1 MMKPRIRTYEIM
13 GLLVVFL
20 AAVLLVA
27 CTTTEQ
33 ARRGGDVLGFS
44 HTEDLSG
51 EVCFAGTA
59 VINTPIGP
67 LTYCIM
73 QGRLGT
79 DEALEIDDL
88 NSIDFTDANVFNGVT
103 ANDPDYPPVGGA
115 TFIDW
120 DSLTLSN
127 VTEEILG
134 SVENNR
140 ILDTVANDDFTM
152 LRPQAKSCLNDGSVV
167 PKEDFTQSY
176 VANNEEYIYMA
187 QERRTNNG
195 NSVYYWLLTQNPPY
209 VNPNSPDCGA
219 QTRGQ
224 LLFDLTPGDVE
235 VIVNF
240 PDSSDPTGGAV
251 FFRKFVSIS
260 NAPGLLADEAVFAP
274 GWDDRPE
281 AIPNFAMNEVE
292 FPHDGDDGLPHWGGL
307 DKRGNPIPQDGN
319 TYAAASFAE
328 WAIDLSEVFGVGEPI
343 CGKRLYFTGLSR
355 ASTGKVGDLTEPS
368 ALKDLVGPKLYSFG
382 EITAIANVTG
392 NCDLTFDYEVT
403 AVGLDGE
410 TPIPEENLTCL
421 WSCTAPFANIGGP
434 YDANACSGSG
444 TLDYPS
450 IVNCT
455 VTVDDSDSGCT
466 DSDGGS
472 DSVLT
477 GINASI
483 APTPTFLNCT
493 VPGTGT
499 TGFDN
504 GTISDGINYTATA
517 TGGSG
522 NYSYNWLVTGPSEIV
537 CGNSASCLVDI
548 PDNNFCARTSV
559 KVVVDDDDPRC
570 PGVDSEVEEVS
581 KSTSVIA
588 TDN

>member
-1 MMKPRIRTYEIM
+1 
-13 GLLVVFL
+13 
-20 AAVLLVA
+20 
-27 CTTTEQ
+27 
-33 ARRGGDVLGFS
+33 
-44 HTEDLSG
+44 
-51 EVCFAGTA
+51 
-59 VINTPIGP
+59 
-67 LTYCIM
+67 
-73 QGRLGT
+73 
-79 DEALEIDDL
+79 
-88 NSIDFTDANVFNGVT
+88 
-103 ANDPDYPPVGGA
+103 
-115 TFIDW
+115 
-120 DSLTLSN
+120 
-127 VTEEILG
+127 
-134 SVENNR
+134 VENNR

-152 LRPQAKSCLNDGSVV
+152 LRPQSKSCLNDGSVV

-176 VANNEEYIYMA
+176 IANNEEYIYMA

-209 VNPNSPDCGA
+209 VDVNSPDCGA

-224 LLFDLTPGDVE
+224 LLFDLTQGDVE

-240 PDSSDPTGGAV
+240 PDSSDPSGGAV
-251 FFRKFVSIS
+251 FFRKYEGSPI
-260 NAPGLLADEAVFAP
+260 PGLLADEAVFAAA
-274 GWDDRPE
+274 WVE
-281 AIPNFAMNEVE
+281 NATAIPNFALNEVE
-292 FPHDGDDGLPHWGGL
+292 PPHAGDDGLPHWGGL

-319 TYAAASFAE
+319 AYAEASFAE
-328 WAIDLSEVFGVGEPI
+328 WAIDLEEVFGIGEPI
-343 CGKRLYFTGLSR
+343 CGKRLFFTGLSR

-403 AVGLDGE
+403 AVGLDGV
-410 TPIPEENLTCL
+410 TPIPEEDLTCL
-421 WSCTAPFANIGGP
+421 WSCDAPGAIINSP
-434 YDANACSGSG
+434 YDPNACYGIANL
-444 TLDYPS
+444 TAPS

-455 VTVDDSDSGCT
+455 VTVEDSDSGCT

-477 GINASI
+477 GITTSI
-483 APTPTFLNCT
+483 APTPTFLSCT
-493 VPGTGT
+493 VPVTNT

-504 GTISDGINYTATA
+504 GTISSGISYSATA

-522 NYSYNWLVTGPSEIV
+522 NYSYNWIVTGPDEIV
-537 CGNSASCLVDI
+537 CGNSASCLIDI
-548 PDNNFCARTSV
+548 PDDNFCARTSV

-581 KSTSVIA
+581 KSTSVNA